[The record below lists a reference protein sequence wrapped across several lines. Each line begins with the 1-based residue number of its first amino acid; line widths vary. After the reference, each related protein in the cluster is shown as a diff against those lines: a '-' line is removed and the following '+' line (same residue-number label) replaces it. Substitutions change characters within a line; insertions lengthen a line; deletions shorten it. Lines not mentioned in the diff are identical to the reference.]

1 MPIRETT
8 LHGIRNSMDRR
19 EFVEVHLHWR
29 SIMIWKLGPLE
40 KYDMITGTLCS
51 LQCPVSQKN
60 EDHNPV

>member
-1 MPIRETT
+1 
-8 LHGIRNSMDRR
+8 LKVNHDFKN
-19 EFVEVHLHWR
+19 
-29 SIMIWKLGPLE
+29 LGPFE